1 MIREDTEAAKRSLVR
16 ALRVRKALL
25 PLTLLTVVAFGALF
39 TYVRSIDDR
48 VPSWRLGLVG
58 AAGVL
63 ALLGLRWL
71 GKRCGD
77 PFTLEGVPRGARRAR
92 STLAEAE
99 HQAEDASDADAT
111 EDERRAR
118 RR

>member
-1 MIREDTEAAKRSLVR
+1 MTPEAATGSPPLLEVR
-16 ALRVRKALL
+16 GIVKQFPGVKALRGVN
-25 PLTLLTVVAFGALF
+25 LTLGRGEVLAVVGENGAGKSTL
-39 TYVRSIDDR
+39 
-48 VPSWRLGLVG
+48 
-58 AAGVL
+58 VL

-71 GKRCGD
+71 GKRYGD